1 MRTTV
6 DFPDILMR
14 EVSLLAASQDR
25 SLKSVLTEALQ
36 LGLHRKAATVPR
48 WTSDAYSLGGTR
60 ADYTKAWA
68 LVDGLE
74 ADAVAEKL
82 DRLK

>member
-1 MRTTV
+1 MRTTMV
-6 DFPDILMR
+6 LDDAMMR
-14 EVSLLAASQDR
+14 DVAGRAAAQGR
-25 SLKSVLTEALQ
+25 SLKAVINEALA
-36 LGLHRKAATVPR
+36 LGLHRMAGTVPR
-48 WTSDAYSLGGTR
+48 WSCPTYILGGER

-82 DRLK
+82 ERRQ